1 MCFPTVTTQRL
12 KTLRNKVSIVTSNLR
27 PSYKTTKQATEV
39 LRSLAKRIRSS
50 LEIETSNL
58 RRL

>member
-12 KTLRNKVSIVTSNLR
+12 KTLRNKVSIVTLNLR

-39 LRSLAKRIRSS
+39 LRSQAKRIKSS
-50 LEIETSNL
+50 LEIEKSNL

>member
-1 MCFPTVTTQRL
+1 MYFPTVTTQRL
-12 KTLRNKVSIVTSNLR
+12 KTLRNKASIVTSNLR

-39 LRSLAKRIRSS
+39 LRNLAKRIRSS
-50 LEIETSNL
+50 LEIEKSNL